1 MVPEI
6 AADHGII
13 IVTLPR
19 RFDFDSAPLVENE
32 LKPVLGK
39 HPEQVLFD
47 FSKTEYISSVGV
59 RVLLG
64 ASRTVKEKGG
74 KIALSSL
81 CHQVLYILEIAGFT
95 KIFTIYETRDKAIRH
110 MKRKD

>member
-6 AADHGII
+6 SADNGII

-19 RFDFDSAPLVENE
+19 RFDFDSAPLVEKE
-32 LKPVLGK
+32 LRPVLGQ
-39 HPEQVLFD
+39 HPERVLFD
-47 FSKTEYISSVGV
+47 FSKTEYLSSAGV

-64 ASRTVKEKGG
+64 ASHSMKEAGG
-74 KIALSSL
+74 TIALSSL

-110 MKRKD
+110 MKKND

>member
-19 RFDFDSAPLVENE
+19 RFDFDSAPLIENE

-64 ASRTVKEKGG
+64 ASRTLKEGGG

-81 CHQVLYILEIAGFT
+81 CHQVSYILEIAGFT
-95 KIFTIYETRDKAIRH
+95 KIFTIFETRDKAIRH
-110 MKRKD
+110 MRRKD

>member
-6 AADHGII
+6 TADHGII

-19 RFDFDSAPLVENE
+19 RFDFDSAPLIENE
-32 LKPVLGK
+32 LKPVLEK

-59 RVLLG
+59 RVLPG
-64 ASRTVKEKGG
+64 ASRTINAGSG

>member
-6 AADHGII
+6 TADHGII

-19 RFDFDSAPLVENE
+19 RFDYDSAPLVENE

-64 ASRTVKEKGG
+64 ASRTIKAGGG

-81 CHQVLYILEIAGFT
+81 CHQVLNILEIAGFT